1 MSEGYDIM
9 YLSRSVPDSYDI
21 SGKYLKGDKRV
32 MDMKEFILSG
42 GKVFIT
48 SDVADR
54 NRVIRRINLNEGI
67 DTLKFWGV

>member
-1 MSEGYDIM
+1 
-9 YLSRSVPDSYDI
+9 
-21 SGKYLKGDKRV
+21 

-48 SDVADR
+48 SDVADS